1 MFRKEVAA
9 KPLMVWIL
17 CGMTAPVVQLL
28 AGGDFR
34 LTMLIGLACTAA
46 VCLGLSGPGEY
57 GRSASG
63 LQTLFLILAIA
74 VCAWLS
80 GESWPMGN
88 TRRIV
93 PWVLLGLAAWSAQKG
108 PAVAARMA
116 GVLFVLLC
124 VGYGLVLAAGLA
136 QTDWN
141 WVVGHKMGDPA
152 TAAFVFLIPGAAAC
166 LPKGDRRM
174 QPLWRFGVQAF
185 CRAATIVT
193 SGSVDPDLQTESYP
207 FFEMCRSLSLFGFA
221 ERFEALVCALITVGW
236 FSLLSF
242 LLSCFGA
249 AVQKILPGRA
259 EVAIWAAAIGGG
271 LALLGKMSISWNL
284 LSTTAAVFWGFA
296 PLLTQVIAI
305 RKKHGKK

>member
-9 KPLMVWIL
+9 KPLTIWIL

-34 LTMLIGLACTAA
+34 LTVLIGLACTAV
-46 VCLGLSGPGEY
+46 VCLGLSGSGEY
-57 GRSASG
+57 SRSASG
-63 LQTLFLILAIA
+63 WQALFLVLAVA
-74 VCAWLS
+74 VCAWLA

-93 PWVLLGLAAWSAQKG
+93 PWVLLGLAAWSAQRG

-116 GVLFVLLC
+116 GILFIILC
-124 VGYGLVLAAGLA
+124 VGYGLVIAAGVA
-136 QTDWN
+136 QTDWE
-141 WVVGHKMGDPA
+141 WVLGHRDPDPA
-152 TAAFVFLIPGAAAC
+152 MAVFLFLLPGAGAC
-166 LPKGDRRM
+166 LPRGKVNKKQIWLFGI
-174 QPLWRFGVQAF
+174 PLLSL
-185 CRAATIVT
+185 AASVVT
-193 SGSVDPDLQTESYP
+193 CGSVDPTAQTENYP

-249 AVQKILPGRA
+249 AVQKFLPGRA
-259 EVAIWAAAIGGG
+259 QVAVWAAAIAAGIS
-271 LALLGKMSISWNL
+271 LLGKMSISWGL
-284 LSTTAAVFWGFA
+284 LSTASAVFWGFS
-296 PLLTQVIAI
+296 PLLTQVLAM